1 MVADA
6 LLASWRD
13 TPARRAIVDFVARV
27 TADGGAE
34 FVAPADRVAVFD
46 NDGTLWSEKPIP
58 IQLDFTLFRLAEL
71 ANEDPSLRARQPYKA
86 AIERDYR
93 WLGDAMV
100 THYRGD
106 DADLGVLLAAVESA
120 FAGMSVEGFSAEVMT
135 WLGTAAHP
143 VLHRPYMSCV
153 FVPMVELL
161 RYLEANGFTT
171 YIASGGDRDFMRPFA
186 EQLYGIPPERIIGSA
201 PGLDFH
207 AGEDDTELLY
217 KSKIEFFDDGVQKPM
232 RIWSRIGRRPLV
244 AGETPTATSRCCA
257 SPAAPAA
264 TGCACWCCTTTP
276 SASSTTRP
284 APRTRWR
291 LRPIVRGRW
300 SASRPTGRRSS
311 RSSRPCPGPG
321 RRPRRRLAHEPRLP
335 GEQQTGSISRRVA
348 PRARVWVTLPACLSP
363 SASPLV
369 AAPAAA
375 GRLRGACSDA
385 GCAM

>member
-13 TPARRAIVDFVARV
+13 TPTRRAIVDFVDHV
-27 TADGGAE
+27 TDDGGADY
-34 FVAPADRVAVFD
+34 VDPADRVAVFD

-100 THYRGD
+100 KHYRGD

-120 FAGMSVEGFSAEVMT
+120 FAGMSVESFSAEVMT
-135 WLGTAAHP
+135 WLRTAAHP
-143 VLHRPYMSCV
+143 VLHRPYTSCA
-153 FVPMVELL
+153 FVPMLELL
-161 RYLEANGFTT
+161 RYLEANRFTT

-217 KSKIEFFDDGVQKPM
+217 KSKIEFFDDGPEKPV

-244 AGETPTATSRCCA
+244 AAGNSNGDIPMLRFAARTRDLDSLRLLVLHDDAEREFNYQAGAEDALQLAADRSWTVVSIATDWATVFPQFPPVPRTRSAADEGATSR
-257 SPAAPAA
+257 APV
-264 TGCACWCCTTTP
+264 G
-276 SASSTTRP
+276 
-284 APRTRWR
+284 
-291 LRPIVRGRW
+291 G
-300 SASRPTGRRSS
+300 
-311 RSSRPCPGPG
+311 
-321 RRPRRRLAHEPRLP
+321 
-335 GEQQTGSISRRVA
+335 
-348 PRARVWVTLPACLSP
+348 
-363 SASPLV
+363 
-369 AAPAAA
+369 
-375 GRLRGACSDA
+375 
-385 GCAM
+385 

>member
-13 TPARRAIVDFVARV
+13 TPARRAIVDFVAKV
-27 TADGGAE
+27 TADSGAE
-34 FVAPADRVAVFD
+34 FVARADRVAVFD

-100 THYRGD
+100 KHYRGD

-120 FAGMSVEGFSAEVMT
+120 FAGMSVESFSAEVMT

-143 VLHRPYMSCV
+143 VLHRPYLSCA
-153 FVPMVELL
+153 FTPMVELL

-217 KSKIEFFDDGVQKPM
+217 KSKIEFFDDGPEKPV

-244 AGETPTATSRCCA
+244 AAGNSNGDIPMLRFAARTRDLDSLRLLVLHDDAEREFNYQAGAEDALQLAADRSWTVVSIATDWATVFPQFPPVPRTRSAADEGATSR
-257 SPAAPAA
+257 APV
-264 TGCACWCCTTTP
+264 G
-276 SASSTTRP
+276 
-284 APRTRWR
+284 
-291 LRPIVRGRW
+291 G
-300 SASRPTGRRSS
+300 
-311 RSSRPCPGPG
+311 
-321 RRPRRRLAHEPRLP
+321 
-335 GEQQTGSISRRVA
+335 
-348 PRARVWVTLPACLSP
+348 
-363 SASPLV
+363 
-369 AAPAAA
+369 
-375 GRLRGACSDA
+375 
-385 GCAM
+385 

>member
-13 TPARRAIVDFVARV
+13 APARRAIVDFVARV

-100 THYRGD
+100 KHYRGD
-106 DADLGVLLAAVESA
+106 DADLGVLMAAVESA
-120 FAGMSVEGFSAEVMT
+120 FEGMSVEDFSAEVMT

-143 VLHRPYMSCV
+143 VLHRPYMSCA

-186 EQLYGIPPERIIGSA
+186 EQLYGIPPERVIGSA
-201 PGLDFH
+201 LGLDFRS
-207 AGEDDTELLY
+207 GEDDTELLY
-217 KSKIEFFDDGVQKPM
+217 KSKIEFFDDGVQ
-232 RIWSRIGRRPLV
+232 RSRCASG
-244 AGETPTATSRCCA
+244 AGSAAARWWREGTPTATSRCCA
-257 SPAAPAA
+257 SPAAPAGTA
-264 TGCACWCCTTTP
+264 CACWCGTTTP

-291 LRPIVRGRW
+291 GRPIVRGRW

-321 RRPRRRLAHEPRLP
+321 RRPRRRLAHAPRLP
-335 GEQQTGSISRRVA
+335 AEQTGSIRRVA
-348 PRARVWVTLPACLSP
+348 PPARVWVTLPSCLSP

-369 AAPAAA
+369 AALAAA

-385 GCAM
+385 GCAT

>member
-27 TADGGAE
+27 TDDGGAGY
-34 FVAPADRVAVFD
+34 VDPADRVAVFD

-93 WLGDAMV
+93 WLGDAMIK
-100 THYRGD
+100 HYRGD

-120 FAGMSVEGFSAEVMT
+120 FAGMSVESFSAEVMT

-143 VLHRPYMSCV
+143 VLHRPYLSCA
-153 FVPMVELL
+153 FTPMVELL

-217 KSKIEFFDDGVQKPM
+217 KSKIEFFDDGPEKPV

-244 AGETPTATSRCCA
+244 AAGNSNGDIPMLRFAARTRDLDSLRLLVLHDDAEREFNYQAGAEDALQLAADRSWTVVSIATDWATVFPQFPPVPRTRSAADEGATSR
-257 SPAAPAA
+257 APV
-264 TGCACWCCTTTP
+264 G
-276 SASSTTRP
+276 
-284 APRTRWR
+284 
-291 LRPIVRGRW
+291 G
-300 SASRPTGRRSS
+300 
-311 RSSRPCPGPG
+311 
-321 RRPRRRLAHEPRLP
+321 
-335 GEQQTGSISRRVA
+335 
-348 PRARVWVTLPACLSP
+348 
-363 SASPLV
+363 
-369 AAPAAA
+369 
-375 GRLRGACSDA
+375 
-385 GCAM
+385 

>member
-6 LLASWRD
+6 VLASWRD
-13 TPARRAIVDFVARV
+13 TPARRAIVDFVAKV

-34 FVAPADRVAVFD
+34 FVAPAERVAVFD

-100 THYRGD
+100 KHYRGD

-120 FAGMSVEGFSAEVMT
+120 FAGMSVEGFGAEVMT

-143 VLHRPYMSCV
+143 VLHRPYMSCA

-201 PGLDFH
+201 PGLDFR

-217 KSKIEFFDDGVQKPM
+217 KSKIEFFDDGPQKPV

-244 AGETPTATSRCCA
+244 AAGNSNGDIPMLRFAARTRDLDSLRLLVLHDDAEREFNYQAGAEDALQLAADRSWTVVSIATDWATVFPQFPAVPRTRSPTDEGATSR
-257 SPAAPAA
+257 APV
-264 TGCACWCCTTTP
+264 G
-276 SASSTTRP
+276 
-284 APRTRWR
+284 
-291 LRPIVRGRW
+291 G
-300 SASRPTGRRSS
+300 
-311 RSSRPCPGPG
+311 
-321 RRPRRRLAHEPRLP
+321 
-335 GEQQTGSISRRVA
+335 
-348 PRARVWVTLPACLSP
+348 
-363 SASPLV
+363 
-369 AAPAAA
+369 
-375 GRLRGACSDA
+375 
-385 GCAM
+385 